1 MQHSLF
7 PAHVYPASNFPARI
21 FLGRECSP
29 FPVQL
34 SDVPTQSTQTWTLNK
49 ADTNERHPFH
59 MVAQPVILFSPSP
72 LKKLPSLTLCE
83 CGYHFFTV
91 SSKIGYDHRT
101 EPTQNWEINVGSS
114 CLGTNVPTFATARKN
129 RKIFRGGFRKCGS
142 THWPVQEAR
151 FCPQVVKVFI
161 FKHRLLHVD

>member
-1 MQHSLF
+1 MNIEKRLAFTKAHANWPNEQQSRVFFTDKIKFEFFGNERIIPKSGTASGMQHSLF

-72 LKKLPSLTLCE
+72 QKKLPSLTLCE

-91 SSKIGYDHRT
+91 TSKIGYDHRT
-101 EPTQNWEINVGSS
+101 EPTQN
-114 CLGTNVPTFATARKN
+114 
-129 RKIFRGGFRKCGS
+129 
-142 THWPVQEAR
+142 
-151 FCPQVVKVFI
+151 
-161 FKHRLLHVD
+161 